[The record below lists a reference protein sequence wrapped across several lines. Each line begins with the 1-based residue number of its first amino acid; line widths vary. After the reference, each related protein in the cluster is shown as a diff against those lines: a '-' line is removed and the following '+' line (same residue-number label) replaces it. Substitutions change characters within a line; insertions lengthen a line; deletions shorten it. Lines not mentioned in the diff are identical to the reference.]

1 MNACDW
7 WRRISSLVPAK
18 DHRRKHTVHEIYT
31 TPVSSLTS
39 WPMFRL
45 QKKRDQ
51 ELLQQQKAAAI
62 QAREEL
68 KLIKARQINARR
80 LARADARLLRE
91 KQRADE
97 AAERAVSQAAR
108 KAAKRL

>member
-1 MNACDW
+1 
-7 WRRISSLVPAK
+7 
-18 DHRRKHTVHEIYT
+18 
-31 TPVSSLTS
+31 
-39 WPMFRL
+39 MFRL

-80 LARADARLLRE
+80 LARAEARLLRE

-97 AAERAVSQAAR
+97 AAERAVRQAAR